1 MGAQVLGRAN
11 IKMDGQSIETEG
23 GAQLNLGGVMRTTR
37 KSSGRVVGYS
47 EEPQESR
54 LECQVLLTAEVSLE
68 TFRQATAVTLSFEAD
83 TGQTYSIANAHLTE
97 PPQVTAGASSSVR
110 LIFEGP
116 PADEVL

>member
-1 MGAQVLGRAN
+1 MGAKVLGRAF

-23 GAQLNLGGVMRTTR
+23 GAQLTLGGVMRTTR
-37 KSSGRVVGYS
+37 KSSGRVVGFS

-54 LECQVLLTAEVSLE
+54 LECSVLLTAGVSLE

-83 TGQTYSIANAHLTE
+83 TGQVWSVRNAHLTE
-97 PPQVTAGASSSVR
+97 PPQVTDGASSSVR